1 MKTLVFIATSIVA
14 LASMAQ
20 DGVKAKE
27 AVATKQDAETLIQEY
42 EKRAEKESLLKLD
55 GGADIRMRYD
65 VYDNLPNGG
74 KANKGGAIAPAFADY
89 YRQRTRAW
97 GSAYFGDYGVYLRL
111 GNEFR
116 EYDNYAPSHNYK
128 RFPDQLFVDNLYFD
142 FKKLLYGRVDVRI
155 GRQDMK
161 YGAGRVVAD
170 GTPSDGSRSEYFDA
184 IKVTVRVTEKTS
196 GDFFAIYTKPV
207 DNFLTIGNADG
218 QNYNTTSYDGDVG
231 HGKDDNLTEWG
242 VGTYWTI
249 KEITECP
256 LDLYAIYK
264 QESDWYS
271 GGSAA
276 KTIPGRQY
284 MTIGTRLNPQFT
296 DNFSGELEAAYQ
308 FGQTDDNN
316 ANAKHIKSQ
325 AINAYMLYGGLTYKT
340 LETFMK
346 PYLTAGV
353 LYLSGDDQSSAYN
366 KADAGNSVTGW
377 NPVYGRST
385 FIGELPVKMY
395 GSSYRWSN
403 LIYPHIEP
411 GFAPFKGH
419 KFKIQTGP
427 MFADK
432 QDYLADSNENLYRG
446 WYTQAKYEAI
456 LLKEITNKRGA
467 VKAAL
472 QLEHMAYGDYYE
484 KYHGA
489 TNGDNGYFA
498 RIELSVSF

>member
-1 MKTLVFIATSIVA
+1 
-14 LASMAQ
+14 
-20 DGVKAKE
+20 
-27 AVATKQDAETLIQEY
+27 
-42 EKRAEKESLLKLD
+42 
-55 GGADIRMRYD
+55 MRYD
-65 VYDNLPNGG
+65 IYDNLPNAG
-74 KANKGGAIAPAFADY
+74 KTPNKGGAIKSDFVDY

-97 GSAYFGDYGVYLRL
+97 GSAYFGDYGLYVRL

-116 EYDNYAPSHNYK
+116 EYDNYGGTRNYK
-128 RFPDQLFVDNLYFD
+128 HFPDQLFVDNLYFD
-142 FKKLLYGRVDVRI
+142 FKNMLYNRVDVRI

-184 IKVTVRVTEKTS
+184 IKVTVRVSEKTS
-196 GDFFAIYTKPV
+196 GDFFATYTKPV

-218 QNYNTTSYDGDVG
+218 EDYNTTSYDGDVG
-231 HGKDDNLTEWG
+231 PGKDDDMTEWG

-249 KEITECP
+249 KEFKECP

-264 QESDWYS
+264 DESDWHL

-284 MTIGTRLNPQFT
+284 ATIGTRLTPQFT
-296 DNFSGELEAAYQ
+296 DNISGEFEAAYQ
-308 FGQTDDNN
+308 FGQTGNN
-316 ANAKHIKSQ
+316 PAQNIKGQ
-325 AINAYMLYGGLTYKT
+325 AINAYMLYGGLSYKT
-340 LETFMK
+340 KETFMK
-346 PYLTAGV
+346 PYLTAGA

-366 KADAGNSVTGW
+366 STTAGNSITGW
-377 NPVYGRST
+377 NPVYGRCT
-385 FIGELPVKMY
+385 MIGELPVKMY

-411 GFAPFKGH
+411 GFEPFKGH

-432 QDYLADSNENLYRG
+432 QDYLANSNENLYRG
-446 WYTQAKYEAI
+446 WYTQAKYEAT
-456 LLKEITNKRGA
+456 LLKEIVNKRGA

-472 QLEHMAYGDYYE
+472 QLEHMAYGDYYSS
-484 KYHGA
+484 YHGD

-498 RIELSVSF
+498 RIELSMAF